1 MEQFSNR
8 SNPPDDLCFWVNSL
22 AMASMRSLAGR
33 FSRYGITPHQFAIL
47 MMCSEGCVDTV
58 SGLARVMP
66 LDAAAVSRNVHNLVQ
81 QELLEREPSQRD
93 RRSATLSVT
102 ESGKV
107 LLEELAAHVDANDRM
122 LLRGIDDAER
132 DKFVTTIKTM
142 LANTAAYEATRL

>member
-1 MEQFSNR
+1 M
-8 SNPPDDLCFWVNSL
+8 
-22 AMASMRSLAGR
+22 
-33 FSRYGITPHQFAIL
+33 
-47 MMCSEGCVDTV
+47 DTV

-66 LDAAAVSRNVHNLVQ
+66 LDAAAVSRNVQNLVQ

-107 LLEELAAHVDANDRM
+107 LLEELAAHVEANDRM

-132 DKFVTTIKTM
+132 DKFVTTIRTM
-142 LANTAAYEATRL
+142 LANTAAYEATRF